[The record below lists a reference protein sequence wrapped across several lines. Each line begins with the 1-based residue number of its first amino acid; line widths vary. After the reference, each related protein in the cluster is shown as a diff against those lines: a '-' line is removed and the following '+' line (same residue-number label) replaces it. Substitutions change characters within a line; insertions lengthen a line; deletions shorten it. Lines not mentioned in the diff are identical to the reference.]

1 MSAVAAP
8 SRPNYHTMI
17 ESMPKG
23 SRFFVEEVPWKDYAQ
38 LVEDLMG
45 IRSIR
50 ISYDQGKMEIMSV
63 SMQHDNEAR
72 LFSHVVQILTEELGL
87 EFTSTGSMTM
97 TSQRAEKGAEADDTF
112 YIEDLQRILGKKR
125 VNLDY
130 DAPPDLAVE
139 VDVTHPSLNKLPIYA
154 GLGIGEI
161 WRYKDGQIEFYELV
175 NGAYQPVAHSKLFF
189 FLTAEALVTAIQ
201 NGKAT
206 GINTMRRAFRQWVQA
221 HKP

>member
-8 SRPNYHTMI
+8 SRPNYHTLI
-17 ESMPKG
+17 ESMPRG

-45 IRSIR
+45 IRRIR
-50 ISYDQGKMEIMSV
+50 LSYNRGKMEIMSV

-72 LFSHVVQILTEELGL
+72 FFGQLVQVLTEELGL
-87 EFTSTGSMTM
+87 EYTSTGSMTM
-97 TSQRAEKGAEADDTF
+97 TSERAEKGAEADDTF
-112 YIEDLQRILGKKR
+112 YIENLQRILGKKR

-130 DAPPDLAVE
+130 DAPPDLAIE
-139 VDVTHPSLNKLPIYA
+139 VDVTNPSLSKLPIYA
-154 GLGIGEI
+154 GLGIGEL
-161 WRYKDGQIEFYELV
+161 WRFNDGQIEFYELAG
-175 NGAYQPVAHSKLFF
+175 GAYQRVAHSKIFS

-201 NGKAT
+201 NGKAN
-206 GINTMRRAFRQWVQA
+206 GVNSMRRSFRQWVQA